1 MRVRSYRGQLVAATV
16 LSSAFFAS
24 PALADCVSQAPV
36 NPNQVVCDNPGT
48 LGWNGSATNGIAV
61 TVNAGST
68 TSTSAG
74 GPAMISTGTG
84 SAVINFSGN
93 FDGGVTTTTY
103 GINAGSFSSSAIS
116 VGAGSTVTNTS
127 GAAIKGTIAFGNATG
142 TTVNTLVNN
151 YSSSGGTNHI
161 GLIDG
166 NVSAAGN
173 FNFNNLGL
181 MGWFTNASV
190 TQTGAGTVVINNGV
204 DGGYAASFSGAYSYR
219 NGFIWNAGGTVIS
232 TQGSTTLVN
241 HGGGNTMGGLINGN
255 IVLGSL
261 AGGTSSLTNGSQ
273 AFGNATIKGN
283 VTMSDKNNTVT
294 NDGTI
299 TGNVT
304 FTGTGTQTFNA
315 GSTGSSGDNG
325 LRLPGSAI
333 NGLGNPT
340 GTVAGT
346 LQGSTAAGAI
356 NVLNLNGTGTST
368 LQTGSVINDFQTVNK
383 NDSGTW
389 IVKATLDGD
398 AGKLTTVNLNAGIL
412 SIDNASFLGS
422 SATTV
427 HNNVPIGNIDSL
439 IFNGTQAGTFAGNID
454 GTGQVEFTGP
464 NATTL
469 TGTVTITGNTY
480 INGGILN
487 ANSNGSL
494 SSTSNLYLGNGTLNV
509 NANVTTRTISDYFG
523 TNVINIASGDSLS
536 VAGGHFGDNG
546 GVINGPGNLIKYS
559 TGTLDLF
566 GPDLINPGAL
576 IVNNGTVNDNGGA
589 LGSTTAVQVNSTS
602 TTAGMFNVIN
612 SDTIASLAGTGAN
625 AQVNLSSGATLDV
638 GGSNASTSFAG
649 HIAGA
654 GSLVKDGSGL
664 MTLTGAN
671 SYTGGTTVNGGA
683 IIGFVGA
690 GASVT
695 GDFTLN
701 NGAFLTFNQLLPA
714 SGPQSGSYS
723 GNVTGANTAYMQFGG
738 NSTTKVTLTGNNTS
752 FAGTTTFGFGSNTI
766 GNGGTVAIASANNI
780 GTGTLQ
786 FYDGVLE
793 NTATMTLGN
802 AVSLQT
808 TGGGGTFNTDAGTT
822 LTLTGNITGGGALLK
837 TGAGTLV
844 LSGGSNYTGG
854 TTVSAGILQ
863 GSTAT
868 IRGNILNNAEVDFTM
883 GCSPPTSCYG
893 NNNANISGTGS
904 VRITGNIGVGFDGT
918 NTYSGTTTVDAGSAL
933 FAGGGTFS
941 SASNYVVNGALV
953 LSGPNNQTIGSLS
966 GTGVVSTGSKILT
979 IGATNAS
986 ATFSGVFGAYP
997 SWTTGSTALTKI
1009 GTGTQTLTGVGS
1021 SISGALAINGGTLAL
1036 GSPATFSAGST
1047 TVANGAILSVDGR
1060 LTSPTVTIASGGR
1073 LVGGIGT
1080 TPGNIV
1086 GAVTNNGTIAPGHS
1100 PGILAINGSFTQGS
1114 TGTYAADVY
1123 ANGTSTVTAGV
1134 DFDRI
1139 AVSGTPGTATLA
1151 GTLAVTQNGQLYV
1164 AGTTYD
1170 IITTTGGITGNFST
1184 VTSNGISPFL
1194 TLSNA
1199 VANGGGI
1206 VGNNYRLVVVRSA
1219 YNTVATNPNQ
1229 VAVANGLTG
1238 IIGSSGSSST
1248 ITQIDNMTAAQAQSL
1263 FTTASP
1269 EPYGAYATAL
1279 QDQGELFTRQV
1290 AQRMADNRS
1299 DSGKTGLW
1307 MNAYGNWGNGKNRGD
1322 YRMGNDHSVTGGAI
1336 GLDMTSGALRFG
1348 VAGGYSEDKVT
1359 YLGGNSNGKSKSWQ
1373 FGGYVGYGADRLH
1386 VDGQLAY
1393 ISGDITA
1400 SKSVLAGSGLTLIQ
1414 GTAGASTK
1422 GHLFK
1427 GVMTVGY
1434 DMGGQKFT
1442 FEPYVGIDFASGHV
1456 NGFTESGMGVL
1467 DLTVDQI
1474 KADRTDLVLG
1484 ARMAAPMGSVSFYAN
1499 AAYRYDVNNDPGS
1512 VSAYFNGVAS
1522 APFTVSTIG
1531 SGRSVFD
1538 VDAGISAMIG
1548 KSASVFVG
1556 YQGSFRNDL
1565 DSHGV
1570 NGGVRINF

>member
-48 LGWNGSATNGIAV
+48 GGWNGAATNSTVV
-61 TVNAGST
+61 TVNAGANVST
-68 TSTSAG
+68 NVG
-74 GPAMISTGTG
+74 GPAIISTGTN
-84 SAVINFSGN
+84 SAVINFGGN
-93 FDGGVTTTTY
+93 FNNSWSGIY
-103 GINAGSFSSSAIS
+103 GIDAGSSNAAAVS
-116 VGAGSTVTNTS
+116 VGGGSIVTNAS
-127 GAAIKGTIAFGNATG
+127 NAAIQGTINFGNATG
-142 TTVNTLVNN
+142 SAVNVLNNN
-151 YSSSGGTNHI
+151 YSASGSTNLI
-161 GLIDG
+161 GYINGDI
-166 NVSAAGN
+166 NAQGN
-173 FNFNNLGL
+173 FTYNNG
-181 MGWFTNASV
+181 GIVDSTV
-190 TQTGAGTVVINNGV
+190 TQTGPGAVTINNGL
-204 DGGYAASFSGAYSYR
+204 DGGWVSVASGSYNYQ
-219 NGFIWNAGGTVIS
+219 NGVIWGTGSDAIV
-232 TQGSTTLVN
+232 TEGSTALVN
-241 HGGGNTMGGLINGN
+241 HGGGNTMGSLIMGDV
-255 IVLGSL
+255 VLGT
-261 AGGTSSLTNGSQ
+261 GGTGNSSLTNGSQ
-273 AFGNATIKGN
+273 DFGNATIMGN
-283 VTMSDKNNTVT
+283 VTMADLNNTIT

-299 TGNVT
+299 TGDVT
-304 FTGTGTQTFNA
+304 MNGTGTNTYNA
-315 GSTGSSGDNG
+315 GSSGSSGDNG
-325 LRLPGSAI
+325 LRLPGSQVD
-333 NGLGNPT
+333 GSGNPT
-340 GTVAGT
+340 GVVTGT
-346 LQGSTAAGAI
+346 LTGLAGNAAN
-356 NVLNLNGTGTST
+356 NVLNLNGVDSST
-368 LQTGSVINDFQTVNK
+368 LQAGSNIVNFGVVNK

-389 IVKATLDGD
+389 TIKNTLDGNS
-398 AGKLTTVNLNAGIL
+398 GQLTTVNLNDGIL

-439 IFNGTQAGTFAGNID
+439 VFNGTQAGTFAGNID

-480 INGGILN
+480 INGGTLN
-487 ANSNGSL
+487 ANSDGSL

-559 TGTLDLF
+559 TGTLDLY

-602 TTAGMFNVIN
+602 TTAGVFNVIN
-612 SDTIASLAGTGAN
+612 SDTIASLSGTGAN

-638 GGSNASTSFAG
+638 GGDNSSTSFAG
-649 HIAGA
+649 QIAGA

-690 GASVT
+690 GASIT

-714 SGPQSGSYS
+714 SGPQSGTYS

-738 NSTTKVTLTGNNTS
+738 NSSTTVTLTGNNTG
-752 FAGTTTFGFGSNTI
+752 FAGTTTFGFGSSTI
-766 GNGGTVAIASANNI
+766 GNGGTVAISSANNI

-808 TGGGGTFNTDAGTT
+808 TGGGGTFNTDAGTI
-822 LTLTGNITGGGALLK
+822 LTLTGGTSGGGQLLK
-837 TGAGTLV
+837 IGTGTLV
-844 LSGGSNYTGG
+844 LTGASTHTGG
-854 TTVSAGILQ
+854 TTVSAGTLQ
-863 GSTAT
+863 GDAGVGLS
-868 IRGNILNNAEVDFTM
+868 GNIVDNATVNFTGFQQTYFGDLSGTGAVGVINNALIAFT
-883 GCSPPTSCYG
+883 GTNTNSGTTTIDAGSDLIGFGSSGALSANSTFVVNGILEGWNQAQTIGGLSGSGLLVTNGQTFTIGG
-893 NNNANISGTGS
+893 NNASTTFSGVIGNGGYGASNGCNCGSANINKVGTGTLTLSGTGS
-904 VRITGNIGVGFDGT
+904 VLTGNLGVNAGT
-918 NTYSGTTTVDAGSAL
+918 LSLTGDLTSAT
-933 FAGGGTFS
+933 AEV
-941 SASNYVVNGALV
+941 AS
-953 LSGPNNQTIGSLS
+953 
-966 GTGVVSTGSKILT
+966 
-979 IGATNAS
+979 GAT
-986 ATFSGVFGAYP
+986 
-997 SWTTGSTALTKI
+997 
-1009 GTGTQTLTGVGS
+1009 
-1021 SISGALAINGGTLAL
+1021 
-1036 GSPATFSAGST
+1036 
-1047 TVANGAILSVDGR
+1047 LSVDGT
-1060 LTSPTVTIASGGR
+1060 LTSPTLTIDAGGR
-1073 LVGGIGT
+1073 LVGGVGT

-1114 TGTYAADVY
+1114 TGTYAADVN

-1134 DFDRI
+1134 DFDQI

-1151 GTLAVTQNGQLYV
+1151 GTLAVSRNGQLYV

-1184 VTSNGISPFL
+1184 VTGNGISPFL

-1248 ITQIDNMTAAQAQSL
+1248 ITQIDNMTAAQAQAL

-1373 FGGYVGYGADRLH
+1373 FGGYVGYGVDRLH

-1499 AAYRYDVNNDPGS
+1499 AAYRYDLNNDPGS